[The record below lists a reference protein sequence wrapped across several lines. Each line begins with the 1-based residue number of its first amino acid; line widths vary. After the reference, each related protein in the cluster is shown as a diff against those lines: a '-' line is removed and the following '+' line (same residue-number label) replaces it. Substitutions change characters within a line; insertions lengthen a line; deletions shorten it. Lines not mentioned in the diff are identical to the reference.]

1 MSINKIKYNTLYNQL
16 AESIDFEKSTP
27 ISLKLNQDVRFKVKD
42 LDVGVK
48 IEKFDYDGKIMF
60 QQGSIL
66 YNKFNPNT
74 YYNIGFD
81 IEDSTIQKYKTDY
94 TTLANILGIVVKSTL
109 EWIKQNSPDVVTV
122 IPFGKNDIESKKK
135 LSIYASILHGN
146 ESLLN
151 SIGYYWDTSKFMGKS
166 GLYIAK
172 IK

>member
-1 MSINKIKYNTLYNQL
+1 VSINKIKYNTLYNQL

>member
-27 ISLKLNQDVRFKVKD
+27 IALKLNQDVRFKVKD

-48 IEKFDYDGKIMF
+48 IEKFDHDGKIMF
-60 QQGSIL
+60 QRGSIL

-94 TTLANILGIVVKSTL
+94 NTLANILGIVVKSTL
-109 EWIKQNSPDVVTV
+109 EWIKQNNPDVVTV
-122 IPFGKNDIESKKK
+122 IPFGKNDIEAKKK

-151 SIGYYWDTSKFMGKS
+151 SISMLFLCEFIS
-166 GLYIAK
+166 GL
-172 IK
+172 

>member
-16 AESIDFEKSTP
+16 EESIDFEKSIP
-27 ISLKLNQDVRFKVKD
+27 ITLKLNQDVRFKVKD

-48 IEKFDYDGKIMF
+48 IEKFDHDGKIMF
-60 QQGSIL
+60 QQGTIL

-94 TTLANILGIVVKSTL
+94 NTLANILGIVVKSTL
-109 EWIKQNSPDVVTV
+109 EWIKQNNPDVVTV
-122 IPFGKNDIESKKK
+122 IPFGKNVIEAKKK

-151 SIGYYWDTSKFMGKS
+151 SIGYYWDTSKFMGKP

>member
-27 ISLKLNQDVRFKVKD
+27 IALKLNQDVRFKVKD

-48 IEKFDYDGKIMF
+48 IEKFDHDGKIMF
-60 QQGSIL
+60 QRGSIL

-94 TTLANILGIVVKSTL
+94 NTLANILGIVVKSTL
-109 EWIKQNSPDVVTV
+109 EWIKQNNPDVVTV
-122 IPFGKNDIESKKK
+122 IPFGKNDIEAKKK

-151 SIGYYWDTSKFMGKS
+151 SIGYYWDTSKFMGKP

>member
-16 AESIDFEKSTP
+16 AESIDFENSTP
-27 ISLKLNQDVRFKVKD
+27 ITLKLDQDVRFKVKD

-48 IEKFDYDGKIMF
+48 VERFSYVSKIMF
-60 QQGSIL
+60 QRGSIL

-81 IEDSTIQKYKTDY
+81 IEDSTIQKYKTNY
-94 TTLANILGIVVKSTL
+94 TTLATTLANILGIVVKSTL
-109 EWIKQNSPDVVTV
+109 EWIKQNNPDVVT
-122 IPFGKNDIESKKK
+122 IMPAGKNDIESKKK

-151 SIGYYWDTSKFMGKS
+151 SIGY
-166 GLYIAK
+166 
-172 IK
+172 

>member
-1 MSINKIKYNTLYNQL
+1 VSINKIKYNTLYNQL

-27 ISLKLNQDVRFKVKD
+27 ITLKLDQDVRFKVKD

-48 IEKFDYDGKIMF
+48 VERFGHVGEIMF
-60 QQGSIL
+60 QRGSIL

-109 EWIKQNSPDVVTV
+109 EWIKQNNPDVVTI
-122 IPFGKNDIESKKK
+122 IPAGKNDTESKKK

-151 SIGYYWDTSKFMGKS
+151 SIGYYWDNSKLMGKS